1 MLKHLSLFTWVAYE
15 HPTNKPVPGTRGS
28 SVDDPGIADN
38 HLRWGPRSNDRKSHT
53 GSRISVWYNTRKSM
67 RCPYMIGPSGF
78 ADSVAA
84 SIPTS
89 PGPKRYQNPFRHGSR
104 AAEYVGVV
112 SYPQPHP
119 PGPLSASGASVGDA
133 GGLSWPGW
141 KQRGAGPRQWGWCRL
156 PIPTHTPQH
165 AAPACALRGART
177 QPLVS
182 WHPHRTCEGLGGCA
196 AAPSVPSIP

>member
-15 HPTNKPVPGTRGS
+15 HPTNKPCLAHEDQTWTTRASRTTIFVGGQDRTTGKATRAAGS
-28 SVDDPGIADN
+28 ACGITHGKA
-38 HLRWGPRSNDRKSHT
+38 
-53 GSRISVWYNTRKSM
+53 
-67 RCPYMIGPSGF
+67 CAAIGPSGF

-133 GGLSWPGW
+133 GGALVARVEAAR
-141 KQRGAGPRQWGWCRL
+141 RGAPAVGVVPPSNSNAHPTTRRPRMCVARRA
-156 PIPTHTPQH
+156 HT
-165 AAPACALRGART
+165 AVSLLAPA
-177 QPLVS
+177 
-182 WHPHRTCEGLGGCA
+182 PHL
-196 AAPSVPSIP
+196 

>member
-1 MLKHLSLFTWVAYE
+1 LHTSTQQTNPCLAHEDQTW
-15 HPTNKPVPGTRGS
+15 TTRASRTTIFVGGQDRTTGKATRAAGS
-28 SVDDPGIADN
+28 ACGITHGKA
-38 HLRWGPRSNDRKSHT
+38 
-53 GSRISVWYNTRKSM
+53 
-67 RCPYMIGPSGF
+67 CAAIGPSGF

-133 GGLSWPGW
+133 GGLSWPG
-141 KQRGAGPRQWGWCRL
+141 AGPRQWGWCRL